1 MKSHGKEDILSSHP
15 LKAGHGIA
23 YGESSR
29 MPGMQISIEI
39 GVWYG

>member
-1 MKSHGKEDILSSHP
+1 MKGHGKEDVLSSHP

-23 YGESSR
+23 DGESSG

-39 GVWYG
+39 GVGYG